1 MQMSYNRVSAEIV
14 AELTSIVGPRNVV
27 VDPDQLYCYSYDEAT
42 ESKWQHLP
50 EVAVKPENTQQVSRV
65 MQLANRER
73 IPVTPR
79 GAGTGLAAGAVPF
92 YGGIVLSL
100 ERMNK
105 IIELDQANMFM
116 VVEPGVTT
124 AEVQRCAQ
132 EAGLFYAGDSCSADS
147 SFIGGNIATN
157 AGGNKAIRY
166 GVTGQHVFGLEV
178 VLANGE
184 VLNLGGKIIK
194 EVSGYNLIQLITGS
208 EGTLGII
215 TRIYL
220 KLQPRPKFNGVIMA
234 PFDSIPAA
242 IQLVPK
248 MITESGIVPTSIE
261 FMDNVCIKAAER
273 FLERQLMFNQAAAF
287 VIIELDGNSEVQLMT
302 EMEMLADQCYQ
313 NNALDVLV
321 GDNASTRERIWKPRR
336 VLAEALRV
344 ISPVYS
350 MEDIVVPISQI
361 PDTVLAINKLSAKY
375 GIRIANFGHAGDG
388 NIHTTLLKDNL
399 TDQAWEEGKEK
410 LLDELYRE
418 VYARGGKISGEH
430 GIGAKRK
437 DALARYV
444 DPIALQTMK
453 AIKKALDPNNILNP
467 GKIFDLE

>member
-132 EAGLFYAGDSCSADS
+132 EAGLFYAGDPCSADS

-184 VLNLGGKIIK
+184 IVNLGGKVIK
-194 EVSGYNLIQLITGS
+194 EVSGYNLIQLVIGS

-220 KLQPRPKFNGVIMA
+220 KLLPRPKFNGVIMA

-261 FMDNVCIKAAER
+261 FMDNLCIKAAER
-273 FLERQLMFNQAAAF
+273 FLDRQLMFNDAAAF
-287 VIIELDGNSEVQLMT
+287 VIIEVDGNSEVQLMT
-302 EMEMLADQCYQ
+302 EMEMLAEQCYQ
-313 NNALDVLV
+313 NSALDVLV
-321 GDNASTRERIWKPRR
+321 GDNAATQDRIWKPRR

-344 ISPVYS
+344 VSPVYS

-361 PDTVLAINKLSAKY
+361 PGTVMAINGLSEKY

-388 NIHTTLLKDNL
+388 NIHATLLKDNL

-410 LLDELYRE
+410 LLDELYAE

-437 DALARYV
+437 NALARYA
-444 DPIALQTMK
+444 DPVALQTMR

>member
-1 MQMSYNRVSAEIV
+1 MQYNRVTEEAV
-14 AELTSIVGPRNVV
+14 AELINIVGSRNVV
-27 VDPDQLYCYSYDEAT
+27 TDAEQLYNYSYDEVT
-42 ESKWQHLP
+42 EAKWQHLP
-50 EVAVKPENTQQVSRV
+50 EIVVKPENTEQVSRI

-92 YGGIVLSL
+92 LGGMVLSL
-100 ERMNK
+100 EKMNR
-105 IIELDQANMFM
+105 IIELDRSNLFM

-124 AEVQRCAQ
+124 AEVQCCAQ
-132 EAGLFYAGDSCSADS
+132 EAGLFYAGDPCSADS

-178 VLANGE
+178 VLADGQI
-184 VLNLGGKIIK
+184 VTLGGKTIK

-220 KLQPRPKFNGVIMA
+220 KLLPRPQFNGVIMA
-234 PFDSIPAA
+234 PFASIPAA

-248 MITESGIVPTSIE
+248 MITGSGIIPTSIE
-261 FMDNVCIKAAER
+261 FMDSLCIKAAEQ
-273 FLERQLMFNQAAAF
+273 FLDRQLMFNHAAAF
-287 VIIELDGNSEVQLMT
+287 IIIELDGNSENQLMT
-302 EMEMLADQCYQ
+302 EMEMLAEQCYQ

-321 GDNASTRERIWKPRR
+321 GDNAATKERIWKPRR

-361 PDTVLAINKLSAKY
+361 PHVVMAVNQLSEKY

-388 NIHTTLLKDNL
+388 NIHATLLKDNL
-399 TDQAWEEGKEK
+399 SDQVWEESKEK
-410 LLDELYRE
+410 LLDELYAE
-418 VYARGGKISGEH
+418 VYAQGGKISGEH

-437 DALARYV
+437 TALARYA
-444 DPIALQTMK
+444 DPAALHTMK
-453 AIKKALDPNNILNP
+453 AIKRALDPNNILNP